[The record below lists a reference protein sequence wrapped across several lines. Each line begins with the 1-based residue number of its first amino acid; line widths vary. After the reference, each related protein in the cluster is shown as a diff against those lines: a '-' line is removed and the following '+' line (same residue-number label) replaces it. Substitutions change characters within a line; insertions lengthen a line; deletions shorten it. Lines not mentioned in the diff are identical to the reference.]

1 MDKIHPFGHRVLLL
15 LRAEN
20 PARKDIVTATTD
32 VPDWPDDV
40 LVNG

>member
-1 MDKIHPFGHRVLLL
+1 
-15 LRAEN
+15 
-20 PARKDIVTATTD
+20 VTATTD